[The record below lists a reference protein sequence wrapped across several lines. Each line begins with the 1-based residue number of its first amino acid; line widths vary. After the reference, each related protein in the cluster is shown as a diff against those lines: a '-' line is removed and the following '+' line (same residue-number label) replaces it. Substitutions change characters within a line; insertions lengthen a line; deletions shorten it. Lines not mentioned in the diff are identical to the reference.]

1 MFGVKESRQ
10 PIKGEFAKKLIEEV
24 QRMIKMKKEGKDL
37 HFENEERERK
47 HNIIIV
53 DKEDKENN
61 NMTQEKK
68 QEILQKLEHKG
79 LCSIDANLIL
89 DKAIQYSSVKGEYVI
104 ERYAIELADL
114 LLSTTVFNKKTGE
127 KEFKLEIDYKTGA
140 TTFYKK

>member
-10 PIKGEFAKKLIEEV
+10 PIKGEFAKKIIEEV

-61 NMTQEKK
+61 NK
-68 QEILQKLEHKG
+68 
-79 LCSIDANLIL
+79 
-89 DKAIQYSSVKGEYVI
+89 
-104 ERYAIELADL
+104 
-114 LLSTTVFNKKTGE
+114 
-127 KEFKLEIDYKTGA
+127 
-140 TTFYKK
+140 

>member
-10 PIKGEFAKKLIEEV
+10 PIKGEFAKKIIEEV
-24 QRMIKMKKEGKDL
+24 QRMVKMKKEGKDL

-68 QEILQKLEHKG
+68 QEILQKLEDKG

-127 KEFKLEIDYKTGA
+127 KEFKLGIDYKTGA
-140 TTFYKK
+140 TTFYK